1 MTKILIV
8 EDNEMNLD
16 MLSRRLQRSGFEV
29 ATATSGVGIVARV
42 RSERPDLVLMDL
54 GLPDVDGFAATAALR
69 AEPDLQTL
77 PVVALTAHAL
87 TSDRERALEA
97 GCNAFATKPVEFA
110 SLVERIHALLA
121 EDSHG

>member
-1 MTKILIV
+1 
-8 EDNEMNLD
+8 MNLD